1 MRQSEGRGVP
11 VWALPGELAAV
22 DGRTSSG
29 RTVRDWLVDTVLFLF
44 AVALWLNESR
54 SLTTGSADPAYVAA
68 VPDWM
73 LAMDPW
79 VGGLAC
85 LSLWWRRR
93 YPLAI
98 AIAMVPVL
106 AVSGAA
112 MGAVLVMIFTVAIHR
127 GWLPAVAVTAP
138 QLVQGLGFALTYQPP
153 GLSLGVYVGWVVGM
167 FGLPLAW
174 GLVVRFR
181 RQVLLGLRREARQER
196 QEQQLRLARARQ
208 SERERIAREMHDVLA
223 HRISLLSVHAGAL
236 AYRSERAQAGA
247 AQPLS
252 GAEVAEAVRVIREN
266 AHQALTELGEVLTVL
281 RGTEPA
287 ATERAEPPPSLGD
300 VAELV
305 AEARAAGQPV
315 TLQLDPSLVTG
326 SLRPQEQRTIYR
338 VVQEGLTNARKHAPA
353 APVAV
358 RVGGS
363 PGAEVAVAVS
373 NPVPAGRT
381 AEIPGTGAGLAGLSE
396 RVALDGGTLEHGA
409 MGGIFQLSARLPW
422 HGGRDEP
429 ADQGVAGR

>member
-1 MRQSEGRGVP
+1 MRSSGGSGVP
-11 VWALPGELAAV
+11 AWALPGELAAV
-22 DGRTSSG
+22 DGRASSR
-29 RTVRDWLVDTVLFLF
+29 RTVRDWLVDTALFLF
-44 AVALWLNESR
+44 AAVLWLNESR
-54 SLTTGSADPAYVAA
+54 SLWLGSADPAYVAA
-68 VPDWM
+68 VPDWA

-93 YPLAI
+93 YPLALG
-98 AIAMVPVL
+98 IAMVPVL

-112 MGAVLVMIFTVAIHR
+112 LGATLVMIFTVAIHR
-127 GWLPAVAVTAP
+127 SWLPAVAVTLP
-138 QLVQGLGFALTYQPP
+138 QMGQALLFTLDYQPP
-153 GLSLGVYVGWVVGM
+153 GVSAGVYATWVVVGYSV
-167 FGLPLAW
+167 PLGW

-196 QEQQLRLARARQ
+196 LEQQHRLARARQ
-208 SERERIAREMHDVLA
+208 AERERIAREMHDVLA

-247 AQPLS
+247 AQPLR
-252 GAEVAEAVRVIREN
+252 GAEVAEAVQIIREN
-266 AHQALTELGEVLTVL
+266 AHQALTELAEVLTVL

-287 ATERAEPPPSLGD
+287 ATERAEPPPSLAD
-300 VAELV
+300 LTELV

-315 TLQLDPSLVTG
+315 TLQLDPALTAAA
-326 SLRPQEQRTIYR
+326 LRPQEQRTVYR

-358 RVGGS
+358 RVGGQR
-363 PGAEVAVAVS
+363 GAEVAVAVS
-373 NPVPAGRT
+373 NPVASGQAT
-381 AEIPGTGAGLAGLSE
+381 EIPGAGSGLAGLSE

-409 MGGIFQLSARLPW
+409 VGGVFQLSARLPW
-422 HGGRDEP
+422 HGERDEA
-429 ADQGVAGR
+429 AD